1 METFSELEKIAI
13 SVLGRWY
20 EETQM
25 RKAQESKLKF
35 VQDLIIKEH
44 RDRCAIED
52 EWRKRAQRV
61 SAMGRSSTD
70 SETEIERSGN
80 NFNQNIVCSPKI
92 CTPQSSS
99 ESNKFHWTHD
109 VKPDDARFHEKLRIS
124 DFEVHAGNVRSPA
137 SIEILKSPPY
147 KRTPQKS
154 RKVLTPVNKIIK
166 TEVTSCYKTSKVT
179 PVTPAKNKENMV
191 AIGSG
196 RTLIP
201 KHVYD
206 SLDWNSYTSV
216 TRKLLQATFTRETLS
231 THSLSGRPSP
241 AFAHKPVKK
250 QLNRVII
257 EDIVATVSKNCRI
270 QEKFVRTCITVKCA
284 DEAKMLRLRRGH
296 RGADC

>member
-61 SAMGRSSTD
+61 S
-70 SETEIERSGN
+70 
-80 NFNQNIVCSPKI
+80 NIVCSPKI